1 MDQIL
6 IFKTNVDAKEHVQKV
21 EAILRSIALV
31 KRWNFDLEDCDRI
44 LRIVASN
51 LQPALIETLLR
62 KESIHC
68 EHMEYQLE

>member
-6 IFKTNVDAKEHVQKV
+6 IFKTNVNAKEHVQRV
-21 EAILRSIALV
+21 EAVLQSISVV

-62 KESIHC
+62 KESIFC